1 VEKDGG
7 FGRSL
12 ARCNPT
18 KTVEAPHFSSQP
30 SPPHLRQ
37 MHRRMRTRTGLVQW
51 ISPTFNLFL
60 SASLPCGSR
69 NTSLFSTLPRCKKQR
84 NRNPTLNAQHSL
96 ASGFAYARVI
106 GILLLVDNPASP
118 LSQWA
123 VNTERRRRSG
133 RVMLQGNFSLRRS
146 YIHTSTTSHVPL
158 SNSHP
163 LISRIHYNK

>member
-1 VEKDGG
+1 
-7 FGRSL
+7 
-12 ARCNPT
+12 
-18 KTVEAPHFSSQP
+18 
-30 SPPHLRQ
+30 
-37 MHRRMRTRTGLVQW
+37 MRIRTGLVQW

-84 NRNPTLNAQHSL
+84 NRNPTLNAQRPL

-123 VNTERRRRSG
+123 VNTERAAARG
-133 RVMLQGNFSLRRS
+133 A
-146 YIHTSTTSHVPL
+146 
-158 SNSHP
+158 
-163 LISRIHYNK
+163 